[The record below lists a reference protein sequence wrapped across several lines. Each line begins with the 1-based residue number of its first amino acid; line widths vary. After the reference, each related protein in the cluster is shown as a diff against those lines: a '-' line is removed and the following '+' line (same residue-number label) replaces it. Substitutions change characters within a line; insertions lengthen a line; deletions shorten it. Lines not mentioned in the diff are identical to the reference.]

1 MMLAEEYLTMW
12 RYQVLDISEQHFRQL
27 RLLIHIKQAE
37 AYIIA
42 KTARPWPPEITL
54 HPHQFTAKISRD
66 AIN

>member
-1 MMLAEEYLTMW
+1 MW

-27 RLLIHIKQAE
+27 RLLIHIGQAE

-42 KTARPWPPEITL
+42 KTARPWPPEVLL
-54 HPHQFTAKISRD
+54 HPRQHTAIVRRD